1 MLQKSVR
8 TRVVAAA
15 VLSAAVFGAALAP
28 SAAQADRWHRNHY
41 YYGHHHGGGG
51 AAAAIV
57 GVGALGLLAGTAIAN
72 SNARRDD
79 ECRIERRRYVDQYG
93 RSYFKRIEV
102 CD

>member
-1 MLQKSVR
+1 MLQNSVR

-41 YYGHHHGGGG
+41 YGHHHGGGG
-51 AAAAIV
+51 TAAAIV

-93 RSYFKRIEV
+93 RSYLKRIEV